1 MDKPHLGAR
10 VELHS
15 IEQKRWESSV
25 IPDDSSVE
33 QVILNLEQTA
43 LKVALVT
50 NSEGQF
56 VGIVTDGDIRRAF
69 IGGAQLDSPVTKIMN
84 STAFVGHRQNTTH
97 EVLALM
103 EAHKIEHLPIIDDHN
118 ALIGLYVVGIRAK
131 QQSRH
136 NRVVIMAGGQGLRL
150 RPLTENRPKPMISI
164 GGKPILEHI
173 VTRFREQGF
182 SDFTI
187 SINYLGESI
196 KNYFANGVN
205 LGVSIDYIEEDTPLG
220 TAGSLRKLKRTNDL
234 PFVVTNGDVI
244 SDIDYGDLLDFH
256 CEQEAWATMAIRPFQ
271 LQNPFGVVETEGIS
285 ITGIREKPVTR
296 THINTGVYVFDPRV
310 VQSLPSSEFCQIPE
324 LFDHLREEGH
334 RTIAFHLQDEWID
347 VGNIEDLARAE
358 NKFTDLETD

>member
-10 VELHS
+10 VES
-15 IEQKRWESSV
+15 RSVEQKRWKSSV

-43 LKVALVT
+43 LKVALVS

-69 IGGAQLDSPVTKIMN
+69 ISGAKLDFPVTKIMN
-84 STAFVGHRQNTTH
+84 SAAIVGNRQNTTR
-97 EVLALM
+97 EVLELM
-103 EAHKIEHLPIIDDHN
+103 EEHKIEHLPIIDDRH
-118 ALIGLYVVGIRAK
+118 ALIGLYVVGVRVNP
-131 QQSRH
+131 QSRQ

-150 RPLTENRPKPMISI
+150 RPLTESRPKPMITI

-196 KNYFANGVN
+196 KNYFGNGAN

-220 TAGSLRKLKRTNDL
+220 TAGSLRKLERTNDL

-244 SDIDYGDLLDFH
+244 SEPMLNPQIVADAVVNMANLPL
-256 CEQEAWATMAIRPFQ
+256 EANVQFMTVMATKMPYIGR
-271 LQNPFGVVETEGIS
+271 G
-285 ITGIREKPVTR
+285 
-296 THINTGVYVFDPRV
+296 
-310 VQSLPSSEFCQIPE
+310 
-324 LFDHLREEGH
+324 
-334 RTIAFHLQDEWID
+334 
-347 VGNIEDLARAE
+347 
-358 NKFTDLETD
+358 